1 MAIEPLVTGQAAVL
15 ARIVATLTERLT
27 ALWRPFTGW
36 YDDAQVDQVVADSVH
51 LVELA
56 QAEAR
61 RQTTAYHRQV
71 YREMGLTFP
80 KLREADQVYPR
91 REVTPEEVWS
101 RPAVQYRF
109 AVSKG
114 AAPQEALGQA
124 LSRIE
129 IMAEKEVQLAQ
140 RDQTADIYQGT
151 PGRADPPDPDE
162 TAEPVEPVKPSK
174 KKTKKKPKG
183 VLIGYRRIVHP
194 ELAKDGMSC
203 GLCVVAA
210 SRVYKTDELMPL
222 HDGCNCTTLP
232 VTNRDDPG
240 KDLNAKDLEQLYK
253 AAGSTGRKDLSAIRV
268 GEYVS
273 GELGPILTRAGKRV
287 RKGETRDRLAPREKA
302 NAVSGDEA
310 KRRSEPL
317 SKDERVRE
325 LRALIDM
332 RQKALDRLFDN
343 EANKFRR
350 KMLQRHIDD
359 FKKKLDRV
367 LKEAA

>member
-1 MAIEPLVTGQAAVL
+1 MAIEPLVTGQAAIL
-15 ARIVATLTERLT
+15 ARIVANLTERLT

-61 RQTTAYHRQV
+61 RQTIAYHRQV

-91 REVTPEEVWS
+91 REVTPEDVWS
-101 RPAVQYRF
+101 RPAMQYRF
-109 AVSKG
+109 TVSKG
-114 AAPQEALGQA
+114 ATPQETLGQVLA
-124 LSRIE
+124 RIE
-129 IMAEKEVQLAQ
+129 VMAEKEVQLAQ
-140 RDQTADIYQGT
+140 RDQTSDIYQGT
-151 PGRADPPDPDE
+151 PDQGEP
-162 TAEPVEPVKPSK
+162 PVEGGKPESVEDEK
-174 KKTKKKPKG
+174 PKKTKKKPKG

-194 ELAKDGMSC
+194 ELAKDGRSC

-210 SRVYKTDELMPL
+210 ARVYKTDDLMPL

-240 KDLNAKDLEQLYK
+240 KDLNAKDLERLYK

-302 NAVSGDEA
+302 NAVSGDKA

-332 RQKALDRLFDN
+332 RQKALDRLLDN

-367 LKEAA
+367 LREAA

>member
-1 MAIEPLVTGQAAVL
+1 MAIEPLVTGQAAIL
-15 ARIVATLTERLT
+15 ARIVGTLTERLT

-36 YDDAQVDQVVADSVH
+36 YDDAQVNQVVVDSVH

-61 RQTTAYHRQV
+61 RQTIAYHRQV

-101 RPAVQYRF
+101 RPAEQYRF
-109 AVSKG
+109 TVSKG
-114 AAPQEALGQA
+114 ATPQKALGQVLA
-124 LSRIE
+124 RIE

-140 RDQTADIYQGT
+140 RDQTADIYHGT
-151 PGRADPPDPDE
+151 PDQADPPDPDE

-174 KKTKKKPKG
+174 KKAKKKPKG

-194 ELAKDGMSC
+194 ELAKDGRSC

-210 SRVYKTDELMPL
+210 SRVYKTNDLMPL

-287 RKGETRDRLAPREKA
+287 KKGETRDRLAPREKA

-350 KMLQRHIDD
+350 KMLQRNIDD

-367 LKEAA
+367 LREAA